1 MPDEIETRERRRW
14 DAAEPTWALWEVM
27 RSATEAGHVLAERM
41 GLPYNDV
48 RALEVLTDSEAA
60 LGPVELGHRL
70 GMRSAS
76 ATELVDR
83 LEAGGHVRRVR
94 HPRDRRRVVVE
105 VTEEGRSAVLSELGP
120 LLARFDRVAGALDA
134 PGRGRG
140 RGVPAR
146 DRGGA
151 AGLSRRRGLIVVS
164 VVVGAGQRATRPTST
179 PARST
184 PSGFHARPSL
194 TTSTSRAAKPVGSGW
209 VGRRAPSVAGSSR

>member
-1 MPDEIETRERRRW
+1 VPDEIETRERRRW

-83 LEAGGHVRRVR
+83 LEVGGHVRRVR

-105 VTEEGRSAVLSELGP
+105 VTEGRGAVLSELGP

-134 PGRGRG
+134 PGRAAVVAYLRAIAAEQ
-140 RGVPAR
+140 RAYR
-146 DRGGA
+146 AGGA
-151 AGLSRRRGLIVVS
+151 
-164 VVVGAGQRATRPTST
+164 
-179 PARST
+179 
-184 PSGFHARPSL
+184 
-194 TTSTSRAAKPVGSGW
+194 
-209 VGRRAPSVAGSSR
+209 